1 MAVGMSG
8 KIRLGQATKEGNPKF
23 SRKDGGV
30 VYKNTD
36 DVNPPMPPKRPI
48 SGVTKRS
55 GK

>member
-1 MAVGMSG
+1 MAVGLAG
-8 KIRLGQATKEGNPKF
+8 KVRLGQATKQGNAKF

-36 DVNPPMPPKRPI
+36 KINPPLQRAKRQI
-48 SGVTKRS
+48 GVGKQS